1 MKSVIVAFSNPL
13 LANWATAVLSRHGY
27 SVEYSCKTA
36 GEVARVADY
45 CTSLA
50 VVSGFQ
56 FPDMTAE
63 GLMGILDGRLAMVT
77 VLLPHQRDLVERND
91 LITVPYPVS
100 ALDLLQ
106 AVQLVER
113 NAAQNAAQGT
123 AMGGTAP
130 AGKSRPH
137 DRPAEEKLQILKAK
151 EIMMDRFQMTE
162 SQAHRFLQ
170 KSSMDRGLKLIDA
183 ARMVI
188 ENSLTF

>member
-1 MKSVIVAFSNPL
+1 MNSVIVAFSNPL
-13 LANWATAVLSRHGY
+13 LSNWAASALGRHGY
-27 SVEYSCKTA
+27 SVEYTCKTGA
-36 GEVARVADY
+36 EVARVADY

-50 VVSGFQ
+50 VVAGFQ
-56 FPDMTAE
+56 FPDMTSEA
-63 GLMGILDGRLAMVT
+63 LMGMLDGRLAMVT

-100 ALDLLQ
+100 AIDLAQ
-106 AVQLVER
+106 AVRLVEKS
-113 NAAQNAAQGT
+113 AAHRAATGSG
-123 AMGGTAP
+123 ALP
-130 AGKSRPH
+130 GKARPH
-137 DRPAEEKLQILKAK
+137 DRPAEEKLVIVKAK

-170 KSSMDRGLKLIDA
+170 KSSMDRGLKLVDA